1 MCIVHATW
9 VYTTK
14 CGCCGQQFFLS
25 YTVLS
30 IPSLHLYSVHCS
42 GLVHWSLLASLDVEN
57 LILVLTLV
65 LLEQKVVFHSGRPA
79 LLTAVGEA
87 IKSVLFPLKWQCT
100 DIPMCPLSLATYIQ
114 APVPFIIGIDS
125 RYMMMA
131 EEFPDDVAF
140 VDLDANA
147 MKW

>member
-1 MCIVHATW
+1 MCTVHATW

-14 CGCCGQQFFLS
+14 CGHCGQQSFLS

-30 IPSLHLYSVHCS
+30 ISSPHLYSVYCS

-87 IKSVLFPLKWQCT
+87 IKSILFPLKWQCT
-100 DIPMCPLSLATYIQ
+100 DIPMCPLSLANYIQ

-125 RYMMMA
+125 RYMMMS

-140 VDLDANA
+140 VDLDANT

>member
-1 MCIVHATW
+1 M
-9 VYTTK
+9 
-14 CGCCGQQFFLS
+14 
-25 YTVLS
+25 
-30 IPSLHLYSVHCS
+30 
-42 GLVHWSLLASLDVEN
+42 
-57 LILVLTLV
+57 
-65 LLEQKVVFHSGRPA
+65 
-79 LLTAVGEA
+79 VGEA

-140 VDLDANA
+140 VDLVCMFVIWSEPQIGCGGRLFA
-147 MKW
+147 MLR